1 MKHARTFGLLL
12 AANLALAGLLVAGL
26 HRHAPLNGESAS
38 AEAAGTAPINLD
50 STNSPRLSNSI
61 ASLKQPEQPA
71 KTSTN
76 EQTAFTKVYSSDP
89 KAFAENLRRIHCPE
103 ETIKDIMTAEV
114 HRRFHDEEQALRP
127 TPADHVPFAWSAKTS
142 EPRLLERRQKAAGLA
157 REESTLLRGALSCE
171 LTVPLPL
178 YAMTLSDQQFD
189 AALATSINA
198 CAIRDIQDAYW
209 AQVQA
214 LQERTKGFWLP
225 QDVADL
231 EALKAQRR
239 QALNALPAPPQ

>member
-1 MKHARTFGLLL
+1 
-12 AANLALAGLLVAGL
+12 
-26 HRHAPLNGESAS
+26 
-38 AEAAGTAPINLD
+38 
-50 STNSPRLSNSI
+50 
-61 ASLKQPEQPA
+61 
-71 KTSTN
+71 
-76 EQTAFTKVYSSDP
+76 
-89 KAFAENLRRIHCPE
+89 
-103 ETIKDIMTAEV
+103 
-114 HRRFHDEEQALRP
+114 
-127 TPADHVPFAWSAKTS
+127 
-142 EPRLLERRQKAAGLA
+142 
-157 REESTLLRGALSCE
+157 
-171 LTVPLPL
+171 
-178 YAMTLSDQQFD
+178 MTLSDQQFD